1 MLSLREK
8 TYIKLQ
14 AFVTFVIE
22 TFIQMPDKDKIH
34 QKVRD
39 HCHYTDKY
47 GVAVHRICNLRHNVP
62 NETPLIFQNGSNYYY
77 HFITKELT
85 TDFERRIEFLRKT
98 LKTKILL
105 PFP

>member
-39 HCHYTDKY
+39 HCHYTGKY

-62 NETPLIFQNGSNYYY
+62 NETPLTFQNGSNYYY
-77 HFITKELT
+77 HFITRELT